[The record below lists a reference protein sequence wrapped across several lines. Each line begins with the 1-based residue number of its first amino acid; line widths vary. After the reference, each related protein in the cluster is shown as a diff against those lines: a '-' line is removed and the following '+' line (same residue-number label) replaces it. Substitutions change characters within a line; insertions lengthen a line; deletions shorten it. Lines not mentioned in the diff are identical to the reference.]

1 MSAVTIDAIRAA
13 RATFGDAVRRT
24 PILPSSTLSA
34 ISGGTVRLKAE
45 NLQHTGSFK
54 IRGASNRLAALTAD
68 ERTRGVITASAGN
81 HAQGLAVAARSHGV
95 RATIVMPRIAPLAK
109 VEATRDYG
117 AEVVLHGES
126 YDEARIEAERL
137 AAERGLLMVHAFN
150 DPLIVAGQGTLGLEI
165 IEDVPEVDTVI
176 VPIGGGGLIGGV
188 ATAIKVVAPRVRVIG
203 VQAHAAPG
211 SAQSWRTGEI
221 TNVAARPT
229 IADGIAAGAPG
240 AVTLPL
246 MRQLVDDIVL
256 VDEDEI
262 AQAIVLLLERSK
274 LVVEGAGAVGVA
286 AVMARKLDLTGRNAV
301 IVLSGGNID
310 LQRLAR
316 VVEHGLTEMGRY
328 YSLTIGLDDKP
339 GQLAT
344 LSALIADTGANV
356 LSLDHHR
363 FGIAMSIGRVQ
374 VALLLEVRNRA
385 HADEV
390 GAALEAHGFM
400 RGRTG
405 EPTFMP
411 KSWERD
417 D

>member
-1 MSAVTIDAIRAA
+1 MSAVDLDAIRAA

-34 ISGGTVRLKAE
+34 ISDGTVRLKAE

-68 ERTRGVITASAGN
+68 ERARGVITASAGN

-137 AAERGLLMVHAFN
+137 AAERGLLMIHAFN
-150 DPLIVAGQGTLGLEI
+150 DPLIVAGQGTLGLEV
-165 IEDVPEVDTVI
+165 IEDLPEVDTVI

-188 ATAIKVVAPRVRVIG
+188 ATAIKAVAPRVRIIG

-240 AVTLPL
+240 TVTLPL

-286 AVMARKLDLTGRNAV
+286 AVMARTIDLTGRNAV

-339 GQLAT
+339 GQLAM

-385 HADEV
+385 HAGEV

-400 RGRTG
+400 RGRAG

-411 KSWERD
+411 RSWERED
-417 D
+417 

>member
-339 GQLAT
+339 GQLAM

-385 HADEV
+385 HAAEV